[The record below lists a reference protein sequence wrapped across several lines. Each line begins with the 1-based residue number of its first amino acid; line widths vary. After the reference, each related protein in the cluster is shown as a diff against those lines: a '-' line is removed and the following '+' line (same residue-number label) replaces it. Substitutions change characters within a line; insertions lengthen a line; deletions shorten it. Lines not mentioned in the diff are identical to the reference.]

1 MPLLLPLQLQ
11 LGFGM
16 TPLKSGLLTFVTAIG
31 AIGMKTAVGKILK
44 QFGFRTGLVFNAIV
58 SGVMIGAPAI
68 FTRMTPIS
76 VMLLVLFV
84 GGFFRSL
91 QFTCINAIC
100 VAEIDQPEMSQA
112 TSFTSAFQQI
122 ALSLGI
128 TVGASMLQLS
138 LAIRHSDTL
147 NVADF
152 VPAFLLVGF
161 VSAISFLSFARLP
174 KDAGEEVAG
183 RKRLA
188 SAAVAVANGRS

>member
-1 MPLLLPLQLQ
+1 
-11 LGFGM
+11 
-16 TPLKSGLLTFVTAIG
+16 
-31 AIGMKTAVGKILK
+31 
-44 QFGFRTGLVFNAIV
+44 
-58 SGVMIGAPAI
+58 MIGAPAI
-68 FTRMTPIS
+68 FTRMTPVS

-128 TVGASMLQLS
+128 TVGASVLQLT
-138 LAIRHSDTL
+138 LALRHGETL
-147 NVADF
+147 TGGDF
-152 VPAFLLVGF
+152 VPAFLVVGLIA
-161 VSAISFLSFARLP
+161 AISFLSFARLP

>member
-44 QFGFRTGLVFNAIV
+44 QFGFRTVLVFNAIV
-58 SGVMIGAPAI
+58 SGLMIGAPAI

>member
-16 TPLKSGLLTFVTAIG
+16 SPLKSGLLTFVTAIG

-44 QFGFRTGLVFNAIV
+44 QFGFRTVLVFNAIV
-58 SGVMIGAPAI
+58 SGLMIGAPAI

-128 TVGASMLQLS
+128 TVGASILQLS
-138 LAIRHSDTL
+138 LAIHHRETL
-147 NVADF
+147 TGADF

-161 VSAISFLSFARLP
+161 VAAISFLSFARLP

>member
-1 MPLLLPLQLQ
+1 MHQRFLHGDDADQ
-11 LGFGM
+11 
-16 TPLKSGLLTFVTAIG
+16 
-31 AIGMKTAVGKILK
+31 
-44 QFGFRTGLVFNAIV
+44 RD
-58 SGVMIGAPAI
+58 AP
-68 FTRMTPIS
+68 
-76 VMLLVLFV
+76 VLFV

-128 TVGASMLQLS
+128 TVGASILQLS

-147 NVADF
+147 TGADF
-152 VPAFLLVGF
+152 VPAFLVVGF
-161 VSAISFLSFARLP
+161 VATISFLSFARLP